1 MNDPPLFSVA
11 TGSAQRLA
19 NGNTFIG
26 WGAFSNPVATEVAP
40 DGTKVLE
47 LALPEG
53 MLSYRAFKF
62 DR

>member
-1 MNDPPLFSVA
+1 M
-11 TGSAQRLA
+11 GSAQRLT

-26 WGAFSNPVATEVAP
+26 WGALSNPAATEVAP

-47 LALPEG
+47 LALPPG
-53 MLSYRAFKF
+53 MISYRAFKF